1 MPTEPKNIN
10 PIIKI
15 NLQQN
20 IQFCFNSGFGT
31 LITENNDE
39 KCRNSIIFIHNG
51 VELLMKYYLKKQNK
65 LLIFYKNITPHFL
78 LNERDDLKKAIDLK
92 KAKANTI
99 TYNECRDILEFFSH
113 LPNRDSVY
121 LRKLNNQR
129 NDCVHYQYSYIE
141 KELRRLLISHI
152 YQFICDLIFEME
164 LDIKDFIS
172 EDIILSMNNLKDTID
187 KEIEHSCQIKI
198 EAAKNHYYK
207 ELTEVDR
214 DQKADS
220 EDYVKRKFDKI
231 VKCPACENNS
241 LLRKVIQH
249 DGELFIDQVAIK
261 RKLILKDLSCH
272 YCGLNITDYDQLKLK
287 FESEERSLPNQILI
301 YPDDCAPDDC
311 APDDC
316 APDDCAPDDCAPDD
330 CAPDDCAPDD
340 CAPDDCAP
348 DDCAP
353 DDCAPDDCAPDDCAP
368 DDCAPDDC
376 APDDCAPDDCAPDDC
391 APDDCAPD
399 DCAPD
404 DCSYY

>member
-231 VKCPACENNS
+231 VKCPACENKS

-330 CAPDDCAPDD
+330 CAPDDC
-340 CAPDDCAP
+340 
-348 DDCAP
+348 
-353 DDCAPDDCAPDDCAP
+353 
-368 DDCAPDDC
+368 
-376 APDDCAPDDCAPDDC
+376 
-391 APDDCAPD
+391 
-399 DCAPD
+399 
-404 DCSYY
+404 SYY